1 MSEKKSQQKNSKEKE
16 NGKSDSNDDI
26 PQTSLIIENQNIE
39 RTLTKKNAEISFLKS
54 KIKENMKYNE
64 QIQSELFTLKKFY
77 TDSSKLRRELEAA
90 NEKNDELEYEIEN
103 LNKKILEQHK
113 QFSDTQRVS
122 EKKHLTEI
130 TKLKV
135 TIDSYIQKTLR
146 SNMNELDN
154 EKLNLQLRELKKENK
169 NIVDRTKQQIIQKEM
184 QNKIKFAKLRDK
196 MLENI
201 NETKDEVT
209 ELNMKYMDI
218 STKLTLLQNHQL
230 LVQLDYQAQQ
240 LEESTRKNEIYKKK
254 IEDLTKDIELHKEVE
269 VSFAEKNRKL
279 VRELMRYKNE
289 ENKDNNNNNKDN
301 NKEIKISEGNSAFQ
315 GNNSIMN
322 SQQQQSLNLSLA
334 TNNSFNKLGFA
345 NNNDFSRILYLEKK
359 VLNLEKKLEQK
370 KREYNDL
377 KDKNEHIE
385 NMLKNKDRKYSGLYN
400 FLEESLNNFFNDE
413 FILNNK
419 DIYINTDALR
429 KFDFSN
435 LTKEQKYSTLII
447 LMKYLIPLITNEK
460 EVLKPN
466 NFFEKYN
473 IQYHA
478 PKENTLIINDKFRKF
493 LNIKQRNKNS
503 AVSTDNIY
511 KVKNDNNN
519 FENLPSIS
527 RGPNY
532 RKIRAKLPAPSSS
545 NFSGKGNQSTN
556 Q

>member
-1 MSEKKSQQKNSKEKE
+1 MSEKKSKQKNSKEKE

-130 TKLKV
+130 SKLKV

-201 NETKDEVT
+201 NETKEEVT

-240 LEESTRKNEIYKKK
+240 LEESSRKNEIYKKK
-254 IEDLTKDIELHKEVE
+254 L
-269 VSFAEKNRKL
+269 
-279 VRELMRYKNE
+279 
-289 ENKDNNNNNKDN
+289 
-301 NKEIKISEGNSAFQ
+301 KI
-315 GNNSIMN
+315 
-322 SQQQQSLNLSLA
+322 
-334 TNNSFNKLGFA
+334 
-345 NNNDFSRILYLEKK
+345 
-359 VLNLEKKLEQK
+359 
-370 KREYNDL
+370 
-377 KDKNEHIE
+377 
-385 NMLKNKDRKYSGLYN
+385 
-400 FLEESLNNFFNDE
+400 
-413 FILNNK
+413 
-419 DIYINTDALR
+419 
-429 KFDFSN
+429 
-435 LTKEQKYSTLII
+435 
-447 LMKYLIPLITNEK
+447 
-460 EVLKPN
+460 
-466 NFFEKYN
+466 
-473 IQYHA
+473 
-478 PKENTLIINDKFRKF
+478 
-493 LNIKQRNKNS
+493 
-503 AVSTDNIY
+503 
-511 KVKNDNNN
+511 
-519 FENLPSIS
+519 
-527 RGPNY
+527 
-532 RKIRAKLPAPSSS
+532 
-545 NFSGKGNQSTN
+545 
-556 Q
+556 

>member
-130 TKLKV
+130 SKLKV

-169 NIVDRTKQQIIQKEM
+169 NIIDRTKQQIIQKEM

-429 KFDFSN
+429 KFEFNNLSN
-435 LTKEQKYSTLII
+435 EQKYSTLIT
-447 LMKYLIPLITNEK
+447 LMKYLMPLISNEK
-460 EVLKPN
+460 AVLKPN
-466 NFFEKYN
+466 NFLEKYN
-473 IQYHA
+473 IQYHM

-493 LNIKQRNKNS
+493 LSIKQRNKNS
-503 AVSTDNIY
+503 ASSTDNIY
-511 KVKNDNNN
+511 RGKNDNNL
-519 FENLPSIS
+519 ENLPSIS
-527 RGPNY
+527 KGANY
-532 RKIRAKLPAPSSS
+532 RKIMKKIPVSSS
-545 NFSGKGNQSTN
+545 SVFSGRINQSAN